1 MVVLIQKIKPSNVF
15 VREDDLIVLS
25 DFEGSFGCSSSLAS
39 LNMMD
44 LDQDGGSSDDGVTE
58 NSWRSSGSYSCGP
71 DDVGFVA
78 PEVSG
83 AVLSSTS
90 R

>member
-1 MVVLIQKIKPSNVF
+1 MFMVVLIQKIKPSNVF
-15 VREDDLIVLS
+15 VRDDDLIVLS

-44 LDQDGGSSDDGVTE
+44 LDPDVGSSDDGLTE
-58 NSWRSSGSYSCGP
+58 NSSRSSGSYSCGP

-83 AVLSSTS
+83 AVF
-90 R
+90 

>member
-1 MVVLIQKIKPSNVF
+1 MFMVVLIQKIKPSNVF
-15 VREDDLIVLS
+15 VRDDDLIVLS

-44 LDQDGGSSDDGVTE
+44 LDPEGGGSSDDGLTE

-83 AVLSSTS
+83 AVF
-90 R
+90 